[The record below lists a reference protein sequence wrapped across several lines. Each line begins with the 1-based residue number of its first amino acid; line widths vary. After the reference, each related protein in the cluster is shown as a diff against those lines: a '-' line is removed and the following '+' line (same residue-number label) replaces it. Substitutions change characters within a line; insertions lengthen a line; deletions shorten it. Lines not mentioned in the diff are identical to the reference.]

1 MASLKDYGG
10 IDRQTIDHEKQRMEE
25 DRAPSMFL
33 GLDDGETGIFRILP
47 ARPGQGSLFHTFWK
61 HTYTDPVTQKFVG
74 FACPRRNPP
83 GDLACPVC
91 DQANAL
97 LARGRSSR
105 IDNDLGY
112 ALSAKKRVLVNVYLY
127 EVQKK
132 DGTSQVRN
140 ENLVWEFSSGNKGKS
155 MHEELIDIA
164 ENVRA
169 GGDFVHPL
177 TGFPFML
184 ARTGSQKHD
193 TTYKL
198 TPLQNERGPI
208 VQGGEDEILAVLE
221 RMLELND
228 MCAPPDAENLRALTN
243 TAPPQRGSVTA
254 ARPAATGRAQL
265 PPARGPAPPA
275 PARAPAS
282 SGARAGRTAADYMAT
297 PPTSTR
303 RVEPAPVVEVLPVG
317 ADQDDW
323 GTGSDDE
330 EIPF

>member
-10 IDRQTIDHEKQRMEE
+10 IDRQTIEHEKQRMEE

-33 GLDDGETGIFRILP
+33 GLDDGETAIFRILP
-47 ARPGQGSLFHTFWK
+47 ARPGAALFHTFWK

-105 IDNDLGY
+105 VDNDLGY
-112 ALSAKKRVLVNVYLY
+112 ALSAKKRVLVNVYLH
-127 EVQKK
+127 EVQRK

-155 MHEELIDIA
+155 MHEELLDIA

-208 VQGGEDEILAVLE
+208 VQGSEDDILAVLE
-221 RMLELND
+221 RMLELD
-228 MCAPPDAENLRALTN
+228 AMCAPPDAENLRALIQAG
-243 TAPPQRGSVTA
+243 APPQRGSVSA
-254 ARPAATGRAQL
+254 ARPVTTGRAQL
-265 PPARGPAPPA
+265 PARGPAPT
-275 PARAPAS
+275 APAS
-282 SGARAGRTAADYMAT
+282 SSARAGRTAADYMAA
-297 PPTSTR
+297 PPTTTR
-303 RVEPAPVVEVLPVG
+303 RVVDAVAKEELPP
-317 ADQDDW
+317 QDDW
-323 GTGSDDE
+323 GTGEGGDDD
-330 EIPF
+330 IPFD